1 MRELADRDGIIP
13 AYAGS
18 TPVHVSPTMLKR
30 DHPRVCGEHLRSS
43 RALMVGEGSSP
54 RMRGAL
60 IVITSIELVERI
72 IPAYAGSTSTTTD
85 GTSCR
90 WDHPRVC
97 GEHAFRIYAT
107 ANRSGSSPRMR
118 GALLFLKIDAH
129 KAGIIPAYA
138 GSTRGSAYR
147 TQGQWD
153 HPRVCGEHT
162 TLRRTPVSPSGS
174 SPRMR
179 GALAILPRSLPLFG
193 IIPAYAGST
202 LHEVHRSDSKA
213 QFLYGCQGSANQ

>member
-1 MRELADRDGIIP
+1 
-13 AYAGS
+13 
-18 TPVHVSPTMLKR
+18 
-30 DHPRVCGEHLRSS
+30 
-43 RALMVGEGSSP
+43 MVGEGSSP